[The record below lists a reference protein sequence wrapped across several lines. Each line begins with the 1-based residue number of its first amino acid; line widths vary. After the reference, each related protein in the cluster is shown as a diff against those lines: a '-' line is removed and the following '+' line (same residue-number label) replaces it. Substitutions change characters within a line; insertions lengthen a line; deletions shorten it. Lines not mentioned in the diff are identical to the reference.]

1 MRDSQKVEHMQMKII
16 DALRDHCTY
25 NSEAQKQPH
34 LLSRILGRIPELR
47 SLSSLATQR
56 LDELRATVPP
66 PPSLSS
72 LF

>member
-1 MRDSQKVEHMQMKII
+1 VDSFQMKII

-25 NSEAQKQPH
+25 NSEAQKKPH

-56 LDELRATVPP
+56 LDLLRATVPAP
-66 PPSLSS
+66 PALAT
-72 LF
+72 FF